1 MKGRPARSSGKT
13 LPLSG
18 VRAIVTDA
26 ETRLGLHVIRSLGRA
41 GCRVTALAN
50 QASGPVIGFSSRY
63 AAERIRLPQGDYW
76 ETLPAALEELGPE
89 HDLLMPISAF
99 SITVVATSRERIEPL
114 IKLFIPEL
122 EAFKLAS
129 DKRSTTEAGRRSGV
143 PIPETYGSPE
153 PSEVVDWAEG
163 LRDRLPLVVKFSDEE
178 RAEAWA
184 PSERYR
190 IVRSHQELAREYA
203 RMHEIAAY
211 PLVQEYV
218 DGDGFGFFT
227 VMDPRGE
234 PVGSF
239 CHRRLREYPISG
251 GPSTLC
257 ESYHDPA
264 LVETG
269 IRLLKAL
276 DWRGVAMVEFNQ
288 YRSTGEYK
296 LLEINPRFWGSLPLA
311 MHCGMD
317 FPLYQAQIALGMR
330 PTPPAGYPIGR
341 KMRFFFPD
349 LLAVREEW
357 RSGPKGKVFRRYLGE
372 LLDLSIKDG
381 IFDVDDP
388 RPLFTYLGEKAGR

>member
-1 MKGRPARSSGKT
+1 MKERRAPSPGKT

-26 ETRLGLHVIRSLGRA
+26 ETRLGLYVIRSLGRA
-41 GCRVTALAN
+41 GCRVTAVTSKV
-50 QASGPVIGFSSRY
+50 SGTVIGFSSRY
-63 AAERIRLPQGDYW
+63 AAERIRLPPGDYG
-76 ETLPAALEELGPE
+76 ETLPSAVEELGPE

-99 SITVVATSRERIEPL
+99 SITVVATARERIEPL
-114 IKLFIPEL
+114 LKLFIPEL

-143 PIPETYGSPE
+143 PIPETYRSPE
-153 PSEVVDWAEG
+153 PAEVVDWAEG

-190 IVRSHQELAREYA
+190 IVRTPEELAREYV

-227 VMDPRGE
+227 VMDPGGE
-234 PVGSF
+234 PVGTF

-257 ESYHDPA
+257 ESFHDPA
-264 LVETG
+264 LVESG
-269 IRLLKAL
+269 ITLLKAL
-276 DWRGVAMVEFNQ
+276 EWRGVAMVEFKQN
-288 YRSTGEYK
+288 RSTGEYK

-311 MHCGMD
+311 MHCGID
-317 FPLYQAQIALGMR
+317 FPLYQAQIAMGME
-330 PTPPAGYPIGR
+330 PTPPVGYAVGK

-357 RSGPKGKVFRRYLGE
+357 RSGPKWKVFRRYLGE

-381 IFDVDDP
+381 IFDLDDP
-388 RPLFTYLGEKAGR
+388 RPLFTYLAEKAGR